1 MQERGRRK
9 TSTSNYGSFIRWII
23 RIACAHLKW
32 KKQIR
37 LLKDICLHRKR
48 QKTSFFE
55 KDILTRPQ
63 GFLINHLVLKPWLF
77 SYFWRLE
84 LELGGSVYRLEAVRA
99 LRGAR
104 VEVLLTAIQVAN
116 LVRRYHVIDKS
127 SLSLLC
133 FKSHIEKSSPVF
145 IIQLQFLCFNV

>member
-9 TSTSNYGSFIRWII
+9 TSTSNYGSFIRWMI
-23 RIACAHLKW
+23 RIACGHVKW
-32 KKQIR
+32 NRKFDYFKTFVCIKRDIR
-37 LLKDICLHRKR
+37 RP
-48 QKTSFFE
+48 FFE
-55 KDILTRPQ
+55 ADIHTRPQ

-104 VEVLLTAIQVAN
+104 VEVLHTTIQAAN
-116 LVRRYHVIDKS
+116 LVHRYHVVDKS
-127 SLSLLC
+127 SLSLIFL
-133 FKSHIEKSSPVF
+133 KSHIEKSSPVF